1 MYRAISSMIRSTT
14 LRGAGTALAAAGLSL
29 AQAAPA
35 QAAPPVTGI
44 ACTTSAPDTP
54 SPTNRTF
61 TLEATDGY
69 IQLPDGN
76 TMYMWGYA
84 LGGGAFQ
91 HPGPVLCVNEGDTVT
106 VILNNSGTYHIN
118 DNVSIM
124 FPGQDN
130 VLANGLPA
138 QPEGIGSALTSLTT
152 SAPAG
157 GSVTY
162 TFTASHPGTFVYE
175 SGTKPQQQVRMGLFG
190 TLIVRP
196 TLGADHMY
204 DRADSQFDNSEVFAT
219 GGQTLS
225 EEYLVLLS
233 EIEPYQHQAAEA
245 AMLAASNVA
254 SPFSFNL
261 DTYHARYWLING
273 RGFPDS
279 ISDNYSPFLPDQ
291 PYGALARIHPYDAL
305 NHPSPGAIRYLN
317 VGSEEFPF
325 HPHGQNG
332 LVIGRDGSPL
342 ANAAGG
348 DLSFEKFAINIGP
361 GQTWDVLF
369 KWFDAEN
376 YSANPDT
383 FPVVIPQV
391 NNQEFGMFYSGSPFL
406 GTQGTLPPGASTL
419 NTCGEYY
426 VISHNHALYQITSW
440 GVNLTGPI
448 TYLRVDPPM
457 PNSCT
462 P

>member
-1 MYRAISSMIRSTT
+1 MYKAISSMIRASALRTT
-14 LRGAGTALAAAGLSL
+14 GAALATAGLAL
-29 AQAAPA
+29 VQFAPQAQAATATPA
-35 QAAPPVTGI
+35 TGI
-44 ACTTSAPDTP
+44 ACTTDAALTP
-54 SPTNRTF
+54 HF

-91 HPGPVLCVNEGDTVT
+91 HPGPVLCVTEGDEVT
-106 VILNNSGTYHIN
+106 VILHNSGPYRIN

-124 FPGQDN
+124 FPGQEN
-130 VLANGLPA
+130 VLANGLPV
-138 QPEGIGSALTSLTT
+138 QPEGSGATLTSLVN
-152 SAPAG
+152 SAPPG

-162 TFTASHPGTFVYE
+162 TFKATRPGTFVYE
-175 SGTKPQQQVRMGLFG
+175 SGTKPQQQVPMGLFG
-190 TLIVRP
+190 ALVVRP
-196 TLGADHMY
+196 AQADQMN
-204 DRADSQFDNSEVFAT
+204 DRTDSKFDNSEVFAT
-219 GGQTLS
+219 GGPTLS
-225 EEYLVLLS
+225 EEYMVLLS
-233 EIEPYQHQAAEA
+233 EIEPYQHHAAEA
-245 AMLAASNVA
+245 AMTANNIA
-254 SPFSFNL
+254 SPFSYNL
-261 DTYHARYWLING
+261 DDYHARYWLING

-279 ISDNYSPFLPDQ
+279 ISDNFSPFLPDQ
-291 PYGALARIHPYDAL
+291 PYGALARLHPYNPAGGSL
-305 NHPSPGAIRYLN
+305 QGAIRYLN

-332 LVIGRDGSPL
+332 LVIGRDGSAL
-342 ANAAGG
+342 ANAGGG

-376 YSANPDT
+376 YASNPNA

-406 GTQGTLPPGASTL
+406 GQKGALPPGASTL

-457 PNSCT
+457 PNTCT